1 MLEKMTSAI
10 ERQAKIL
17 YVDEAIFS
25 PVTMLKWTWSLPNDN
40 VKVTDLRKKV
50 KTQAI
55 VAGISTDKGLES
67 FLIKERSIKNKEF
80 IEFLK
85 QLRELYPNDTLV
97 LFLDNLSVHKS
108 REVTAV
114 YAELNIETVFCV
126 PYSPQY
132 NGIESYWFLIK

>member
-1 MLEKMTSAI
+1 
-10 ERQAKIL
+10 
-17 YVDEAIFS
+17 
-25 PVTMLKWTWSLPNDN
+25 MLKWTWSLPNDN